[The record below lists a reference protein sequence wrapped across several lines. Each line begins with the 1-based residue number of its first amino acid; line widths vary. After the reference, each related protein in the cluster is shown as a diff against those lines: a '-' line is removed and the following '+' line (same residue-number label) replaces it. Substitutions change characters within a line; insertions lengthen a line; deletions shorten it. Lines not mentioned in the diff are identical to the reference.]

1 MTEAPDPQLQLKKR
15 ARRRLVGAVAFAGLA
30 AVILPMVLDEEPK
43 QAVQDVPIRIPGQE
57 QLPYQPKDLAARAAA
72 PAAAAVSGEP
82 QKAMSPGGASQ
93 QSPVAVPPA
102 RPAAAPAAAPVVKP
116 IEKSSDKAVAKP
128 AEKVPEKA
136 AEKKVVKPAE
146 QGPEKTVDKKPV
158 KLAENSP
165 DKAAKTTKPV
175 EKAIEKV
182 PEKPV
187 EKAPEKPVEKKVE
200 KKVEKTADKPPEK
213 AIEKMFEKPPEK
225 APVKKVDK
233 PAEKT
238 PETASE
244 EASKSPADDHSHS
257 APAGKPSEA
266 AAAKSGGQ
274 RVILIG
280 AFANADN
287 ARQLQSKISAAG
299 VNSYTEILDS
309 PDGKKTRV
317 RAGPFPNREA
327 AEKAL
332 EQLQKIGVTGVVAG
346 RQ

>member
-1 MTEAPDPQLQLKKR
+1 MTESPDPQLQLKKR

-43 QAVQDVPIRIPGQE
+43 QPVQDVPIRIPGQE
-57 QLPYQPKDLAARAAA
+57 QLPYQPRDLAARAAA
-72 PAAAAVSGEP
+72 PDASAISGEP
-82 QKAMSPGGASQ
+82 QKAMPPGGATE
-93 QSPVAVPPA
+93 QSSVAVPIA
-102 RPAAAPAAAPVVKP
+102 KPAAPPAAVPVARP
-116 IEKSSDKAVAKP
+116 IEKSGDKAAKVP
-128 AEKVPEKA
+128 QAPEKVPEKA

-146 QGPEKTVDKKPV
+146 KVPEKTVDKKPA
-158 KLAENSP
+158 KLAETSP
-165 DKAAKTTKPV
+165 DKAAKT
-175 EKAIEKV
+175 I
-182 PEKPV
+182 KPV
-187 EKAPEKPVEKKVE
+187 EKAPEKAVERRVEKPV
-200 KKVEKTADKPPEK
+200 
-213 AIEKMFEKPPEK
+213 EKPPEK

-244 EASKSPADDHSHS
+244 EAGKPPADDPPHS
-257 APAGKPSEA
+257 APAGKPAEP

-280 AFANADN
+280 AFTNADN

>member
-1 MTEAPDPQLQLKKR
+1 MTESPDPQLQLKKR

-43 QAVQDVPIRIPGQE
+43 QLVQDVPIRIPGQE
-57 QLPYQPKDLAARAAA
+57 PLLSQPKDLAARAAA
-72 PAAAAVSGEP
+72 PAVSGEP
-82 QKAMSPGGASQ
+82 QKAMPSGGATE
-93 QSPVAVPPA
+93 QSPVAVPIAKPAANPATVPA
-102 RPAAAPAAAPVVKP
+102 RS
-116 IEKSSDKAVAKP
+116 IEKSGDKAAKVAQAP
-128 AEKVPEKA
+128 EKVPEKA

-146 QGPEKTVDKKPV
+146 KMPEKTVDKKLV
-158 KLAENSP
+158 KLAETSP
-165 DKAAKTTKPV
+165 DKAAKTGKPV
-175 EKAIEKV
+175 EKTIEKTPEKPVEKV
-182 PEKPV
+182 PEKPI
-187 EKAPEKPVEKKVE
+187 EKKVE
-200 KKVEKTADKPPEK
+200 KKVEKTADKLPAEK
-213 AIEKMFEKPPEK
+213 AIEKPVEKPPEK

-244 EASKSPADDHSHS
+244 EAGKSPSDDHSHS
-257 APAGKPSEA
+257 APAGKPPES

-280 AFANADN
+280 AFTNPDN
-287 ARQLQSKISAAG
+287 AKQLQSKISAAG